1 MKTKQ
6 IALYV
11 CEKCEESYST
21 EEAALECES
30 RPISHDK
37 GVKVG
42 DVVKVTRGEG
52 TGEFA
57 KVVKI
62 GVASMGYGHY
72 LWERYWHTVMI
83 NRADLIN
90 GFGSRALMFD
100 DYEVV

>member
-1 MKTKQ
+1 MKKNWVAIYT
-6 IALYV
+6 
-11 CEKCEESYST
+11 CELCGETYST

-42 DVVKVTRGEG
+42 DVVKITRGEG
-52 TGEFA
+52 AGIYA

-62 GVASMGYGHY
+62 GVASRGYGHY
-72 LWERYWHTVMI
+72 LWEHYWHTVMI

-90 GFGSRALMFD
+90 SFGSRALMFD